1 MKITIRQLKQ
11 IIKEQA
17 EGIAKTNNL
26 VDENELMDMIHDY
39 GETCAV
45 VGNNRRVAI
54 GRQWNLIVP
63 AVLALYTKIK
73 RLENAIAA
81 EGAHRQWR

>member
-1 MKITIRQLKQ
+1 
-11 IIKEQA
+11 
-17 EGIAKTNNL
+17 
-26 VDENELMDMIHDY
+26 MIHDY